1 MLGISNSLLFT
12 ISQERLPSICPLN
25 VSGELN
31 SGLQSDSCFINPKVE
46 RLVEVAS
53 ENNVEAK
60 GRGLLQGRVGVESS
74 SDLSVNSLHA

>member
-1 MLGISNSLLFT
+1 M
-12 ISQERLPSICPLN
+12 
-25 VSGELN
+25 
-31 SGLQSDSCFINPKVE
+31 
-46 RLVEVAS
+46 EVAS